1 MEWIIV
7 HLKPYTAAISMMERD
22 TRESLYDREINI
34 KLKRK
39 KTECNFVFFH
49 SFYAFKKLEL
59 YFCSYLTAN
68 SWYCII

>member
-1 MEWIIV
+1 
-7 HLKPYTAAISMMERD
+7 MMERD

-68 SWYCII
+68 S